1 MCEVSFQHVRKSAEP
16 ERRRER
22 STGKIR
28 TLCNTV
34 TITWEYHRIL
44 YAASE
49 IYPYKITLYDVQL
62 LVRCATTRVFFF
74 SHFCT
79 ACTCNTEEATYMEQ
93 TKKWKNQKPVFE

>member
-1 MCEVSFQHVRKSAEP
+1 MCEVSSQHVRKFAEP

-34 TITWEYHRIL
+34 TITWEDLKIL

-49 IYPYKITLYDVQL
+49 IFPCKITSYSVQL
-62 LVRCATTRVFFF
+62 LVRCATADIFFF
-74 SHFCT
+74 IH
-79 ACTCNTEEATYMEQ
+79 
-93 TKKWKNQKPVFE
+93 V